1 MCLEKIIALLL
12 LIPLYS
18 VAEMHWI
25 KSEKVKSEDVKAVKI
40 IYTGDVNSRKVSEL
54 ISAIDEIN
62 SDYPEA
68 KVIRI
73 FITSFGGSMES
84 GYLGMQ
90 AVRGSKIAVETIN
103 AGMTGSSATLIYCG
117 AEKRSTLPDASFMLH
132 PSASPNIKT
141 EWVRPNDV
149 ELLKKD
155 VDDGNKYFRSIYKT
169 CTNLSGE
176 EIKRVLYS
184 NDNARYLTASEAEN
198 IKLSQGSVSGIYPT
212 PVSYYIT
219 DDNN

>member
-1 MCLEKIIALLL
+1 
-12 LIPLYS
+12 
-18 VAEMHWI
+18 
-25 KSEKVKSEDVKAVKI
+25 
-40 IYTGDVNSRKVSEL
+40 
-54 ISAIDEIN
+54 
-62 SDYPEA
+62 
-68 KVIRI
+68 
-73 FITSFGGSMES
+73 
-84 GYLGMQ
+84 MQ
-90 AVRGSKIAVETIN
+90 AVRGSKFPVETIN

-155 VDDGNKYFRSIYKT
+155 VNDGNKYFRSIYKT
-169 CTNLSGE
+169 CTKLRGE

-184 NDNARYLTASEAEN
+184 YDNARYLTASEAEN
-198 IKLSQGSVSGIYPT
+198 IKLSQGNVSGIYPT